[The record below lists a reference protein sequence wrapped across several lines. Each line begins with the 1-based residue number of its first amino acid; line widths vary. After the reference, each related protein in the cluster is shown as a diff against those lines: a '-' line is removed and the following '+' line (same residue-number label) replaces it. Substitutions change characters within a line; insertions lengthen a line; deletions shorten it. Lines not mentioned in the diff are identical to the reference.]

1 MLFIVSILGL
11 LFVATTIIYNKK
23 LQAHPQMLI
32 AFICIAE
39 ACMSYN
45 AFIQVVSPVYFSCVF
60 GLDKLFTWTK
70 FRGAAD
76 VNGLSCNF

>member
-1 MLFIVSILGL
+1 MLSILGL
-11 LFVATTIIYNKK
+11 LFVATTIIYNRK

-45 AFIQVVSPVYFSCVF
+45 AFIQVINPVYFACYF
-60 GLDKLFTWTK
+60 GLD
-70 FRGAAD
+70 
-76 VNGLSCNF
+76 